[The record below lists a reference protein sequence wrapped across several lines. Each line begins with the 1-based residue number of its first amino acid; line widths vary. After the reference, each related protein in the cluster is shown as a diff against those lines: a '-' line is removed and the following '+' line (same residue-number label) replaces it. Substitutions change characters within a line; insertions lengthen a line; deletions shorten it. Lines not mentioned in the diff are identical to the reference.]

1 MTSQAQDELL
11 QLRFTGGAIAP
22 RHVPAGELADILKA
36 AETLIVATV
45 LREHSKLTK
54 EDIILGLT
62 QVEDKSLG
70 LMFVPSIPQVV
81 IPEFHRIADIVNHK
95 LFEMLPVE
103 ARDALRKIA
112 TFTRKRHCV
121 AEFRVSGSEVVLAT
135 VEADLVIPAP
145 PRLYMQTTIYGRVV
159 NAGGK
164 NPNVHI
170 ETLEGQIIIC
180 KGSQEQVKQLAGRLY
195 ANVGI
200 EGSARCDVETLEIED
215 VEIKEI
221 LPYED
226 TPISDAVRELGQL
239 AAPYFDNIDTDQYVK
254 ALRGEEAEE

>member
-1 MTSQAQDELL
+1 MSQSQNELL

-22 RHVPAGELADILKA
+22 RHVSAGELADILKA
-36 AETLIVATV
+36 TEILIVAAV

-62 QVEDKSLG
+62 HVEDASLG
-70 LMFVPSIPQVV
+70 LVFMPSIPQVV
-81 IPEFHRIADIVNHK
+81 VPEFHRIADIIKHK
-95 LFEMLPVE
+95 LFEQLPVE
-103 ARDALRKIA
+103 ACDALRKIA
-112 TFTRKRHCV
+112 TFTRKKQCV
-121 AEFRVSGSEVVLAT
+121 AEFRVSGSGVVLAT
-135 VEADLVIPAP
+135 VEADLVIPTH

-170 ETLEGQIIIC
+170 ETFDGQIVIC
-180 KGSQEQVKQLAGRLY
+180 RGSQEQVKHLAGRLY

-200 EGSARCDVETLEIED
+200 VGAARCDVETLEIED
-215 VEIKEI
+215 VEITEI

-226 TPISDAVRELGQL
+226 TLISDAVRELGLL
-239 AAPYFDNIDTDQYVK
+239 AAPYFDDVDADQYVK
-254 ALRGEEAEE
+254 ALRGDEAEE